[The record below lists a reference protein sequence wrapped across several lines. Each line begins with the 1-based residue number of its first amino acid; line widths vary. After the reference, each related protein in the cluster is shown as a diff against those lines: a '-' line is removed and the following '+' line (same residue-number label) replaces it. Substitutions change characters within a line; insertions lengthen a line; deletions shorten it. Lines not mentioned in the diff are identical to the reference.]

1 MEVKA
6 IFELPVHIWVMCD
19 ALDATYPTGYDKL
32 RFNVVMP
39 DGRPP
44 VGGPPPVPGVE
55 SRHELVG
62 EQVVWVQEYGAHI
75 PESLRPATA
84 LHRVAV
90 TDVEGPSYDHL
101 SWFTPEHQLA
111 EYIHKWFN
119 DVRTWTEI
127 VTGQDLDPNHRVYDA
142 ESVGAGLTFIEPPH
156 DGALG
161 ITITTPRVLPL
172 RAQEWADILGF
183 VRDGKE
189 PPLEEVLSRDAR
201 AAHRRD
207 ANRRAIID
215 AATALEIALGRHVR
229 SHAGQLPEGQRRRI
243 SERTAL
249 GGYISIAEDSGL
261 QLAVAV
267 DRLRWLNNLRNDAAH
282 RGAAPGHWE
291 ARDAVQV
298 MIDFLGAHGR
308 LRRIGEREPDGG
320 EWVLAD
326 PESDDVGD
334 AQLVEEGSEAE
345 GGLSPG

>member
-1 MEVKA
+1 MEVRA

-39 DGRPP
+39 NDRPP

-55 SRHELVG
+55 SRPGLVG

-84 LHRVAV
+84 LHRFAV
-90 TDVEGPSYDHL
+90 TDVEGPSYDHM
-101 SWFTPEHQLA
+101 SWFTPEYQLA
-111 EYIHKWFN
+111 EYINKWFN

-156 DGALG
+156 DHALG
-161 ITITTPRVLPL
+161 LTITTPRVLPL

-201 AAHRRD
+201 GAYRRD
-207 ANRRAIID
+207 ADRRAIID

-229 SHAGQLPEGQRRRI
+229 NHADQLPERQRGRI

-249 GGYISIAEDSGL
+249 GDYISIAEHSGL
-261 QLAVAV
+261 QLAVPV

-291 ARDAVQV
+291 AAQAVQV

-308 LRRIGEREPDGG
+308 LRRTGEREPDGG

-326 PESDDVGD
+326 PESDDVDD

-345 GGLSPG
+345 GGLSLS